1 MALNNQKHLFDLP
14 EDITYL
20 NIASQS
26 PAFKSIYE
34 AGLQGL
40 KQKKQNKNNLPILP

>member
-1 MALNNQKHLFDLP
+1 MHLSNQQHLFDLP

-26 PAFKSIYE
+26 PAFKAIYE

-40 KQKKQNKNNLPILP
+40 KQKKS